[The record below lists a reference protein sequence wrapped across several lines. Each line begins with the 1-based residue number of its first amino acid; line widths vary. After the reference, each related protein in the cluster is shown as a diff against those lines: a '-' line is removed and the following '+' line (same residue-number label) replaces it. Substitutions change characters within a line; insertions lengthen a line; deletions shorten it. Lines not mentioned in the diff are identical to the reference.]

1 MRGPWVLSLFVI
13 FLSLFCSFS
22 VAQERPVMGS
32 LMDQFQASVIPKD
45 EWYELY
51 VGGLVTEQDGVT
63 PIAGALV
70 TATYLDDEGIG
81 NIAYYDFTA
90 DPPHYT
96 PNFGTESHCTTG
108 PDGVIHLR
116 IDVDA
121 NNVFWDADFN
131 ICVTREG
138 YQSQCLSVGFDNSDN
153 EENRFFFLVP
163 DQAGTPT
170 FTPTLVPTETPTFT
184 TIPTATATT
193 IPVGEP
199 TAVHPE
205 LDVDGDGRIGPGD
218 LLLLLADWMR
228 PIN

>member
-1 MRGPWVLSLFVI
+1 MTGLRLMSVFVLLFFSVCP
-13 FLSLFCSFS
+13 FC
-22 VAQERPVMGS
+22 VAQEYSLGS
-32 LMDQFQASVIPKD
+32 PLLDQFQITSIPKS
-45 EWYELY
+45 EWYDVY
-51 VGGLVTEQDGVT
+51 VGGKVTEQDGVT

-81 NIAYYDFTA
+81 DIAYYDFIA
-90 DPPHYT
+90 DPPHYV

-138 YQSQCLSVGFDNSDN
+138 YQSQCLSVGFDNSDH

-163 DQAGTPT
+163 NQAGTPT
-170 FTPTLVPTETPTFT
+170 FTPTLIATETPTFT
-184 TIPTATATT
+184 TIPTATPTN

-205 LDVDGDGRIGPGD
+205 LDVDGDGRIGAGD